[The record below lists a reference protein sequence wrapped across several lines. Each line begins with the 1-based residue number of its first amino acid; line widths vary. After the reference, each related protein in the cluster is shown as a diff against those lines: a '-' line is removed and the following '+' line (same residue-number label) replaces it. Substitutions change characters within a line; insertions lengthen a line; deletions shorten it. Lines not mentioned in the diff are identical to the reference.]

1 MRQGTV
7 FKRCTQCGARIDA
20 KARRCGECDGDRHT
34 WAFVVDLAPP
44 GAPRKQRK
52 KGGFATKREALVA
65 MAEVQAAAVSG
76 GYVAPTRQT
85 VGHYLA
91 LWLPTAKARLR
102 ASAYDA
108 CELHVRT
115 YIVPR
120 IGDLPLHALTPT
132 RARALYAELAESGG
146 VRQRC
151 QRCGAPAGSARKDGD
166 GRSLCQADVDGRPC
180 SGSEF
185 AAARLS
191 AKSVHNIHR
200 TLSRALSDAVN
211 DGLVPRNAAERCH
224 TMPESPEQQTWSAD
238 EVRRFLAHVAS
249 DRLVALWRVAAT
261 TGIRRGELVGLRWR
275 DVDLEVGR
283 ITIAQQRAK
292 GAGMVSAG
300 PTKTRRSRRLVS
312 LDATTVAA
320 LRAHRTAQVEERLRF
335 GAGWVDSGLVFCRPD
350 GSPIHPDRVTQLF
363 RVHSAAARLPW
374 IKVHGL
380 RHTHATLMLLA
391 GVHPKVVQERL
402 GHSSIAITLDTYSH
416 AVPAMQED
424 AASLAADLIDAAG
437 DHSVT
442 SLAQRREQ

>member
-20 KARRCGECDGDRHT
+20 KARRCGKCGGDRHT

-52 KGGFATKREALVA
+52 QGGFATKREALVA
-65 MAEVQAAAVSG
+65 MAEVQAAAVTG

-151 QRCGAPAGSARKDGD
+151 QRCKAPAGTARRDGD
-166 GRSLCQADVDGRPC
+166 GRSVCQADANGRPC
-180 SGSEF
+180 GGSEF
-185 AAARLS
+185 NAGGLS

-211 DGLVPRNAAERCH
+211 DGLLPRNPVERCH
-224 TMPESPEQQTWSAD
+224 TMPESPEQQTWSAH
-238 EVRRFLAHVAS
+238 EVRRFLAHVAT
-249 DRLVALWRVAAT
+249 DRLVAMWRVAAT

-275 DVDLEVGR
+275 DVDLEAGR

-292 GAGMVSAG
+292 GAGVVAAG
-300 PTKTRRSRRLVS
+300 PTKTRQIAAPRLPGRHDRRG
-312 LDATTVAA
+312 AAGPPQRAGRGAAA
-320 LRAHRTAQVEERLRF
+320 LRRRLGRLR
-335 GAGWVDSGLVFCRPD
+335 
-350 GSPIHPDRVTQLF
+350 
-363 RVHSAAARLPW
+363 ARLLPSRR
-374 IKVHGL
+374 IADPP
-380 RHTHATLMLLA
+380 RPRDP
-391 GVHPKVVQERL
+391 GVPN
-402 GHSSIAITLDTYSH
+402 
-416 AVPAMQED
+416 
-424 AASLAADLIDAAG
+424 
-437 DHSVT
+437 
-442 SLAQRREQ
+442 AQRRRRPAVDQGARPAAHARHVDAPGGRPPQGRPGAPRSLQHRDHAGHLLPRLTRDAGGRRIARRRPHRRSR